1 MIKLIASDL
10 DGTIID
16 NKHFIPEDNFTTQ
29 VASVYRVV
37 PFHNAL
43 DSGQMYHM
51 IREEI

>member
-1 MIKLIASDL
+1 MMFNNKLSKEKD
-10 DGTIID
+10 
-16 NKHFIPEDNFTTQ
+16 FIPEDNFTTQ
-29 VASVYRVV
+29 VASKYRVV